1 MSVISYQLSVISFES
16 ERGTIPLNALSTK
29 VLKCQPLR
37 GSGGK
42 FLDFFPEN

>member
-1 MSVISYQLSVISFES
+1 MSVMDLEIWY

-42 FLDFFPEN
+42 SLDFFPEN